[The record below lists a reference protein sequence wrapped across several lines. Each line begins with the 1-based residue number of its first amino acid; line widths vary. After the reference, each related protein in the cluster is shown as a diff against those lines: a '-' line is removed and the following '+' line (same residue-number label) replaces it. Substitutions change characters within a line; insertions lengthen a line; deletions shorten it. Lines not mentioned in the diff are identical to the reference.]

1 MSNTKRIAKNTIV
14 LYIRM
19 IVVLLITL
27 YTSRVV
33 LKALG
38 VDDFGLYG
46 VIGGVVGLFA
56 FFKTSMGKATQ
67 RFLNIEMV
75 KEYGD
80 LHNPFS
86 YRVSYTSVG

>member
-1 MSNTKRIAKNTIV
+1 MANKEQTGSKKRIAKNTVV

-19 IVVLLITL
+19 IVVMLITL

-46 VIGGVVGLFA
+46 VIGGVVGLFRKLSDIISNYSKA
-56 FFKTSMGKATQ
+56 FSCFAGSGC
-67 RFLNIEMV
+67 L
-75 KEYGD
+75 
-80 LHNPFS
+80 
-86 YRVSYTSVG
+86 YRSIQSQ